1 MASFVSSKAGSE
13 ARVCT
18 DWMEFEIDKLT
29 NSKNIQNHLKLVCFF
44 NVFLFFLLAVLQ
56 VQQNSKVL
64 VRSLALMFLPT
75 LPTVHS
81 LGLLQVQSAGLVE
94 LVCLEA
100 GSLDVHFYPLRQS
113 NGTRADS

>member
-44 NVFLFFLLAVLQ
+44 NVFLFFLLAGTTKFKSPGKIL
-56 VQQNSKVL
+56 
-64 VRSLALMFLPT
+64 
-75 LPTVHS
+75 
-81 LGLLQVQSAGLVE
+81 
-94 LVCLEA
+94 
-100 GSLDVHFYPLRQS
+100 SLDVFAHLAHRP
-113 NGTRADS
+113 